1 MKCECSSPVMSSIKP
16 EEASLLFTV
25 LTSLKYKF
33 VLHLLREDGC
43 NQSVSVYSD
52 IIKFFN
58 TYYYK
63 IPVHIVEV
71 VISNQT
77 ELEAEGRAVE
87 ELFSDSVS

>member
-16 EEASLLFTV
+16 EEASLLFTI

-52 IIKFFN
+52 IKFFN

-63 IPVHIVEV
+63 IPVYIVE